1 MKIPKIILEVRR
13 MYTVEEKTKI
23 EQVATIFQAY
33 LQQSKNIYGYPKCE
47 LLWMENMQYYLLVLN
62 YNDSEQ
68 LVENNILAI
77 PIPTAEVLYIE
88 LVEEMTHE
96 RYERTGMLDIP
107 QAQRSKAQ
115 MSLMQKNIL
124 TDLAPY
130 LEALPE
136 YQELALQTVSQYG
149 KKYIEDRILLL
160 DDIEA

>member
-115 MSLMQKNIL
+115 MRLMQKNIL

-149 KKYIEDRILLL
+149 KRYIEDRILLL